1 MRYYVEI
8 NDEMLA
14 DTDALCM
21 ECCHYNLSGEQVADL
36 RDYVEALGY
45 DWVEV
50 AYVWE
55 QRGVVVV

>member
-8 NDEMLA
+8 NDEIV
-14 DTDALCM
+14 DTLDVVD
-21 ECCHYNLSGEQVADL
+21 HVRYNLTGEQVAELREDL
-36 RDYVEALGY
+36 EALGY

-55 QRGVVVV
+55 QRRMVAA

>member
-8 NDEMLA
+8 NDDIVDSL
-14 DTDALCM
+14 DVVD
-21 ECCHYNLSGEQVADL
+21 HVRYNLTGEQVAELREDL
-36 RDYVEALGY
+36 EALGY

-55 QRGVVVV
+55 QRRMVAA

>member
-8 NDEMLA
+8 NDEIVDSL
-14 DTDALCM
+14 DVVD
-21 ECCHYNLSGEQVADL
+21 HVRYNLTGEQVAELREDL
-36 RDYVEALGY
+36 EALGY

-55 QRGVVVV
+55 QRRMVAA